1 MVFSSC
7 RFFPADHK
15 TASRSCARGSAGESC
30 RNSEPATT
38 SFPLKKTKTFKISN
52 LRLVLTNVRTLWRK
66 DSKMFDNNLM
76 LNLNSKF
83 QKVSTHILETCQQWD
98 FESKP
103 SNFKNNKSL
112 TFFSIFWMISKIWLT
127 VALFSE
133 AGLSQ
138 RI

>member
-1 MVFSSC
+1 
-7 RFFPADHK
+7 
-15 TASRSCARGSAGESC
+15 
-30 RNSEPATT
+30 
-38 SFPLKKTKTFKISN
+38 
-52 LRLVLTNVRTLWRK
+52 
-66 DSKMFDNNLM
+66 MFDNNLM

-112 TFFSIFWMISKIWLT
+112 TFFMASFKFLKNGLT